1 MDNHDKESEMVKMLK
16 GDWESIDAIAGT
28 PQMKQHDIQ
37 EQLHLYKL
45 HRKRA
50 FQKEL
55 SLFILTA
62 VFILGLFVTAMLK
75 SVQTIL
81 YIQVCAALMGPVIYV
96 FLSRREGKGWQ

>member
-1 MDNHDKESEMVKMLK
+1 MDNHNKEDGMVKMLK
-16 GDWESIDAIAGT
+16 EDWERMDAIAGN
-28 PQMKQHDIQ
+28 PQVTQHDIQ

-50 FQKEL
+50 FRKEL
-55 SLFILTA
+55 SLFILTS

-81 YIQVCAALMGPVIYV
+81 YIQVCAGLMGPVIYV